1 MRLLIISPGVPDEF
15 QGGSAVIFYHYAAR
29 LKSAGFQITQFLLL
43 QPENHTEQALERYTA
58 KMSHPDQFDVVP
70 FRTHGPIVSGRF
82 SPRLDSFFVSKV
94 REAAREIRADA
105 VLCFDILSAQ
115 VAEPMSACKKFV
127 WLGDLNFQTEWYHAL
142 YRAQEEP
149 RGAMGLCAAAVR
161 SLFWKRI
168 YRDVLKTADSVFV
181 SSKSSERCLAR
192 LGIQAAYR
200 PYPWPNSNEPGQPV
214 DRHPIP
220 SFLFFGNL
228 AGLGSR
234 SALHFMD
241 KALYP
246 RLVRLWGK
254 DKFQVFICG
263 RQDLLPWMHQALRG
277 KPEFKYLGFVEEINR
292 LMASCHGVLVPID
305 VPVGN
310 RSRIITAMA
319 QKALVIAHRNT
330 ALGNPD
336 LIHGVTCYLARH
348 ADEFTECMR
357 MAFDRPEGS
366 RAIIAE
372 AYRRYCT
379 RFSPET
385 AAEALVKELNPHL
398 LDEDKELVPF
408 QNSEGIRHAP

>member
-1 MRLLIISPGVPDEF
+1 MRLLIVSPGVPNEF
-15 QGGSAVIFYHYAAR
+15 QGASSVIFYHYAAR
-29 LKSAGFQITQFLLL
+29 LKSAGFQITHFLLL
-43 QPENHTEQALERYTA
+43 QPENYTEQALEQYIA
-58 KMSHPDQFDVVP
+58 KMSHPDKFDVIP
-70 FRTHGPIVSGRF
+70 FRAQGPIILGKF
-82 SPRLDSFFVSKV
+82 FPTLDSFFVSKV
-94 REAAREIRADA
+94 REAARAIRTDVA
-105 VLCFDILSAQ
+105 LYFDILSAQ
-115 VAEPMSACKKFV
+115 IAEPASVCKKFV

-149 RGAMGLCAAAVR
+149 RGAVGLCAAAVR

-168 YRDVLKTADSVFV
+168 YRDVLKTADSVIV
-181 SSKSSERCLAR
+181 SSQSSERCLAR
-192 LGIQAAYR
+192 LGIQAVYR
-200 PYPWPNSNEPGQPV
+200 PYPWPDSNEPGQPV
-214 DRHPIP
+214 ARHSIP

-263 RQDLLPWMHQALRG
+263 RQDLLPWTHKALRG
-277 KPEFKYLGFVEEINR
+277 KPEFKYLGFVEDIHR

-357 MAFDRPEGS
+357 MAFDRPECS
-366 RAIIAE
+366 RAIVAE

-379 RFSPET
+379 RFSPER
-385 AAEALVKELNPHL
+385 AAEALVDELNAHL
-398 LDEDKELVPF
+398 LDEATELVPF
-408 QNSEGIRHAP
+408 QNSGGIRNAH